1 MKFSVCSLNVRGL
14 NSDISK
20 ENLATDLYKYKG
32 DVLCLQ
38 ETKIAN
44 GADINIQDQRL
55 LCFQSDSR
63 HYGNGFLLNKY
74 WSEKVHRTWK
84 VNDRICVLQ
93 LDFSETFKNE
103 DKIKLISIINVY
115 GLTSQKVEKD
125 PDELDSFYKSL
136 NETINCVGKNTI
148 LILAGDFNAKIGQKQ
163 KRDTCIGSFS
173 KEKKK
178 QQWREIVRVM

>member
-1 MKFSVCSLNVRGL
+1 MHLKTFCPEVLFYTIKPIGQDGCHLLTLSSKLSGKSKLNRILVNTYLCFLFWTMKFSVCSLNVRGL

-20 ENLATDLYKYKG
+20 ENLATDLDKYKG

-63 HYGNGFLLNKY
+63 HYGNGFLLNEY

-93 LDFSETFKNE
+93 LDVSETFKNE

-115 GLTSQKVEKD
+115 GPTSR
-125 PDELDSFYKSL
+125 
-136 NETINCVGKNTI
+136 
-148 LILAGDFNAKIGQKQ
+148 
-163 KRDTCIGSFS
+163 KRPRRTRFFL
-173 KEKKK
+173 
-178 QQWREIVRVM
+178 